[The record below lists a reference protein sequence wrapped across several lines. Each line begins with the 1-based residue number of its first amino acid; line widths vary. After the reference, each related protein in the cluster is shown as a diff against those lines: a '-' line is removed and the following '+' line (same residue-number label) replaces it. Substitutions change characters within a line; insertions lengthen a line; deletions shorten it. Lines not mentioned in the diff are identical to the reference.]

1 MKWRF
6 VIPVL
11 VMGMLLGNVHV
22 SKFNPLSEDSNG
34 NGIPDILEGHVVV
47 YSYFAPAVATC
58 TITALV
64 LYIAFASKDV
74 LEEGTDHRD
83 NYDSALKIFK
93 SKYREV
99 IV

>member
-34 NGIPDILEGHVVV
+34 NGIPDILEGHVLV
-47 YSYFAPAVATC
+47 YSFVVPAVATC
-58 TITALV
+58 TITALIFYV
-64 LYIAFASKDV
+64 AFASEHV
-74 LEEGTDHRD
+74 LKEGRD
-83 NYDSALKIFK
+83 YRGNIDLIVKVFK